1 MRTKLSIVA
10 QAGRN
15 FPGLGVFPLH
25 GRCLGAG
32 GMTDSVEFEN
42 FVRRHQ
48 DMVFGMA
55 VRMLGDPSEAEDV
68 SQTVFLKAYERFDAL
83 RCSPAVTGW
92 LRTVTT
98 NLCLNHLTR
107 FRARWK
113 LFSQLRSGGEGRDRP
128 YEDMLVAN
136 DDQSEDLARAEQNA
150 RLERGIRLLP
160 PHQRVPIVLYHFEER
175 SYREIADALGVSLGK
190 VKTDIHRGR
199 EALRNL
205 IGENDDAS

>member
-1 MRTKLSIVA
+1 
-10 QAGRN
+10 
-15 FPGLGVFPLH
+15 
-25 GRCLGAG
+25 
-32 GMTDSVEFEN
+32 MTDSVEFEN

-136 DDQSEDLARAEQNA
+136 DDQSEDLARAEQNT

>member
-1 MRTKLSIVA
+1 
-10 QAGRN
+10 
-15 FPGLGVFPLH
+15 
-25 GRCLGAG
+25 
-32 GMTDSVEFEN
+32 MTDSVEFED

-55 VRMLGDPSEAEDV
+55 VRMLGDPSEAEDI
-68 SQTVFLKAYERFDAL
+68 SQTVFLKAYERFSSL
-83 RCSPAVTGW
+83 RSSPAVAGW

-113 LFSQLRSGGEGRDRP
+113 LFSQLRSADEARDRP
-128 YEDMLVAN
+128 YEDTLVAE
-136 DDQSEDLARAEQNA
+136 DDQSEDLARAEQSA
-150 RLERGIRLLP
+150 RLERGIRRLP

-190 VKTDIHRGR
+190 IKTDIHRGR
-199 EALRNL
+199 EALRDL
-205 IGENDDAS
+205 IGENDDAR

>member
-1 MRTKLSIVA
+1 
-10 QAGRN
+10 
-15 FPGLGVFPLH
+15 
-25 GRCLGAG
+25 
-32 GMTDSVEFEN
+32 MTDSVEFEK

>member
-1 MRTKLSIVA
+1 MA
-10 QAGRN
+10 EEHGRN
-15 FPGLGVFPLH
+15 FPGPEVFPLH

-55 VRMLGDPSEAEDV
+55 VRMLGDPSEAEDI

-83 RCSPAVTGW
+83 RSSPAVAGW

-107 FRARWK
+107 FRGRWK
-113 LFSQLRSGGEGRDRP
+113 LFSQLGSREAGRDRP
-128 YEDMLVAN
+128 YEDTLVAK

-150 RLERGIRLLP
+150 RLERGIRQLP

-205 IGENDDAS
+205 IGENDDTC

>member
-1 MRTKLSIVA
+1 MAA
-10 QAGRN
+10 QPGRN
-15 FPGLGVFPLH
+15 FPGPGVFPLH

>member
-1 MRTKLSIVA
+1 
-10 QAGRN
+10 
-15 FPGLGVFPLH
+15 
-25 GRCLGAG
+25 
-32 GMTDSVEFEN
+32 MTDSVEFEN

-55 VRMLGDPSEAEDV
+55 VRMLGDPSEAEDI
-68 SQTVFLKAYERFDAL
+68 SQTVFLKAYERFDTL
-83 RCSPAVTGW
+83 RRSPAVAGW

-107 FRARWK
+107 FRTRWK
-113 LFSQLRSGGEGRDRP
+113 LFSQFRSREEGRDRP

-150 RLERGIRLLP
+150 RLERGILLLP

>member
-1 MRTKLSIVA
+1 
-10 QAGRN
+10 
-15 FPGLGVFPLH
+15 
-25 GRCLGAG
+25 
-32 GMTDSVEFEN
+32 MTDSVEFEN

-55 VRMLGDPSEAEDV
+55 VRMLGDPSEAEDIA
-68 SQTVFLKAYERFDAL
+68 QTVFLKAYERFSTL
-83 RCSPAVTGW
+83 RSSPAVAGW

-113 LFSQLRSGGEGRDRP
+113 LFSQLRSGEEGRDRP
-128 YEDMLVAN
+128 YEDMLVAK
-136 DDQSEDLARAEQNA
+136 DDQSEDLERAEQSA

-190 VKTDIHRGR
+190 IKTDIHRGR
-199 EALRNL
+199 EALRDL
-205 IGENDDAS
+205 IGENDDPR

>member
-1 MRTKLSIVA
+1 
-10 QAGRN
+10 
-15 FPGLGVFPLH
+15 
-25 GRCLGAG
+25 
-32 GMTDSVEFEN
+32 MTDSVEFED

-55 VRMLGDPSEAEDV
+55 VRMLGDPSEAEDIA
-68 SQTVFLKAYERFDAL
+68 QTVFIKAYERFSAL
-83 RCSPAVTGW
+83 RSSPAVAGW

-113 LFSQLRSGGEGRDRP
+113 LFSQLGSGQEGRDRP
-128 YEDMLVAN
+128 YEDTLVAK
-136 DDQSEDLARAEQNA
+136 DDQSEDLARAEQSA

-190 VKTDIHRGR
+190 IKTDIHRGR
-199 EALRNL
+199 EALRDL
-205 IGENDDAS
+205 IGENDDAR

>member
-1 MRTKLSIVA
+1 
-10 QAGRN
+10 
-15 FPGLGVFPLH
+15 
-25 GRCLGAG
+25 
-32 GMTDSVEFEN
+32 MTDSVEFEN

-55 VRMLGDPSEAEDV
+55 VRMLGDPSEAEDI

-83 RCSPAVTGW
+83 RCSPAVAGW

-113 LFSQLRSGGEGRDRP
+113 LFSQLRSGGEGRDHP
-128 YEDMLVAN
+128 YEDTLVAK

-190 VKTDIHRGR
+190 IKTDIHRGR

-205 IGENDDAS
+205 IGENDDAR